1 MTLMKVDN
9 AFDKTELLEQLST
22 AYGLSLK
29 SITFFPEGEDSYGY
43 IAVSETDEKYFA
55 KASTSVSLISLQAA
69 SLLRHRCDIRGVVA
83 PLETADG
90 MLSLPWQGFNV
101 SLFPFIEGKSQ
112 WDLWK
117 VGKDFTDTELRQTAA
132 LLATIHDATDP
143 VDLDCLPV
151 AKYDLPLRNELYVVL
166 EAAEKKM
173 SSENKYQKQLLEA
186 LVVHRSAI
194 LQTLRRYDDLGR
206 SASAL
211 QTSFVITHG
220 DPTPGNLIIDAE
232 NRLHIIDWDGV
243 SLGPVEKDLVAFT
256 GERFDVVLESYLAE
270 RQDST
275 ALYAD
280 VFGFYIYEWT
290 LNEIRDYGT
299 KILFKNDDA
308 QQNEYDWESLQD
320 YLPPNQALMEDGIAA
335 VRNIFGRYNLLPK
348 NSGG

>member
-1 MTLMKVDN
+1 MKVDN
-9 AFDKTELLEQLST
+9 AFDKTELLKLLNT
-22 AYGLSLK
+22 AYGLPLQ

-43 IAVSETDEKYFA
+43 IAASETDEKYFA
-55 KASTSVSLISLQAA
+55 KASTSVSSISLHVA

-83 PLETADG
+83 PLETEDG
-90 MLSLPWQGFNV
+90 MLSLSWQGFNV
-101 SLFPFIEGKSQ
+101 SLFPFIEGKSR

-117 VGKDFTDTELRQTAA
+117 VGKDFTDTELSQTGA
-132 LLATIHDATDP
+132 LLATIHECPDTIASNNLT
-143 VDLDCLPV
+143 V
-151 AKYDLPLRNELYVVL
+151 AKYDLPLRHELHTVL
-166 EAAEKKM
+166 EAPVKKT
-173 SSENKYQKQLLEA
+173 SPQNRYQKQLLEA
-186 LVVHRSAI
+186 LAQHQSAV
-194 LQTLRRYDDLGR
+194 LETLDRYDRLGR
-206 SASAL
+206 SATAV
-211 QTSFVITHG
+211 QTPFVITHG

-280 VFGFYIYEWT
+280 IFGFYIYEWA

-335 VRNIFGRYNLLPK
+335 IRNTLGRYNLLPE

>member
-1 MTLMKVDN
+1 MKVDN
-9 AFDKTELLEQLST
+9 AFDKTELRQHLST
-22 AYGLSLK
+22 AYDLPLQ

-43 IAVSETDEKYFA
+43 VVCSETGERYFA
-55 KASTSVSLISLQAA
+55 KASTCVLNSRLEAA
-69 SLLRHRCDIRGVVA
+69 YHLRYRCGVKSVVA
-83 PLETADG
+83 PLETQDG
-90 MLSLPWQGFNV
+90 LLSIPWQGFNV
-101 SLFPFIEGKSQ
+101 SLFPFIEGKSR

-117 VGKDFTDTELRQTAA
+117 VGKDFTDTELSQTAA
-132 LLATIHDATDP
+132 LLATIHNCTDS
-143 VDLDCLPV
+143 VDLDCLPI
-151 AKYDLPLRNELYVVL
+151 AEYSLPLREELYGVL
-166 EAAEKKM
+166 EAPREIP
-173 SSENKYQKQLLEA
+173 SQNGYQQQLLD
-186 LVVHRSAI
+186 AI
-194 LQTLRRYDDLGR
+194 TRYGLEIFQTLERYDSLGR
-206 SASAL
+206 SATAL
-211 QTSFVITHG
+211 QTPFVITHG

-270 RQDST
+270 RQDGT

-280 VFGFYIYEWT
+280 IFGFYIYEWT

-320 YLPPNQALMEDGIAA
+320 YLPPNQTLMEDGIAA
-335 VRNIFGRYNLLPK
+335 VRNTLGRYNLLPK

>member
-1 MTLMKVDN
+1 MKVDN

-22 AYGLSLK
+22 AYGLPLQ

-43 IAVSETDEKYFA
+43 IAVSETGEKYFV
-55 KASTSVSLISLQAA
+55 KASTSVPNSRLHVA
-69 SLLRHRCDIRGVVA
+69 SLLRYQCRIKGVVA
-83 PLETADG
+83 PLETRDG
-90 MLSLPWQGFNV
+90 ALSIPWQDFRV
-101 SLFPFIEGKSQ
+101 SLFPFIEGKSR

-117 VGKDFTDTELRQTAA
+117 IGEDFTDAELSQTGA
-132 LLATIHDATDP
+132 LLATIHECPDTIASDNLTVAT
-143 VDLDCLPV
+143 
-151 AKYDLPLRNELYVVL
+151 YDLPLRHELHTVL
-166 EAAEKKM
+166 EAPAKKT
-173 SSENKYQKQLLEA
+173 SPQNRYQKQLLEA
-186 LVVHRSAI
+186 LVAHRSAI

-206 SASAL
+206 SATAL
-211 QTSFVITHG
+211 QTPFVITHG

-280 VFGFYIYEWT
+280 IFGFYIYEWT

-320 YLPPNQALMEDGIAA
+320 YLPPNQALMEDGIAT
-335 VRNIFGRYNLLPK
+335 VRSTLGRYNLLPK